1 VRHHLY
7 AWEYQVVQESAGAV
21 QRRVVPTARYT
32 AAVGEAVARRLE
44 MLLAAGTPVRVETPE
59 RSSAPPPASGW

>member
-1 VRHHLY
+1 M
-7 AWEYQVVQESAGAV
+7 QESAGAV